1 MKNMPNSYIGIDFD
15 LTMVNF
21 HTAKKINAPVSEVW
35 KILSDIDREPEFWHG
50 TKSIKNITKSD
61 KVVERE
67 VVIAFKSSICKETV
81 TIDPMK
87 SITTEITDGPLK
99 GKKVVVINPD
109 GDQESIVDVEWD
121 IRLSGFMGIFSKMV
135 KKHILGGTNDAL
147 ERISKAIEK

>member
-1 MKNMPNSYIGIDFD
+1 MPNSYIGIDFD

-67 VVIAFKSSICKETV
+67 VVIAFKSSVCKETV

-135 KKHILGGTNDAL
+135 KKHILEGTNDAL
-147 ERISKAIEK
+147 ERISKAVEK

>member
-67 VVIAFKSSICKETV
+67 VVIAFKSSVCKETV

-135 KKHILGGTNDAL
+135 KKHILEGTNDAL
-147 ERISKAIEK
+147 QRISKAVEK